1 MDEVEVRELRYFR
14 AVAEELNFSRAAVRL
29 GMAQPPLSRAI
40 RLLERRLRVQLFQ
53 RTSRQVTLTPAGHV
67 LLVESAKALDA
78 VAAAVRHTRR
88 AAEGAPALIVTTKP
102 GIAPELL
109 RRIVDGYAAEVEV
122 VVSGFGE
129 QAAMVRD
136 GRADVALLGCPGDHD
151 GLEVEVIFT
160 EARIAALPPSHELAA
175 RPALTCADLA
185 GLPTP
190 SWARASAA
198 ERAYW
203 AGQDV
208 GGGPVRSGPRVEDI
222 SQLLEI
228 VALGQAVALVP
239 ESVVARYD
247 RTDIVYRPVL
257 DATPHSLALAWPEGG
272 RDARTA
278 RLVRTAIE
286 LSAVDRPAGSAFGQ
300 RVPSTS

>member
-102 GIAPELL
+102 GIASELL

-175 RPALTCADLA
+175 RPVLTCADLA

-190 SWARASAA
+190 SWAKASAA

-208 GGGPVRSGPRVEDI
+208 GGGPVTSGPRVEDV

-247 RTDIVYRPVL
+247 RRDIVYRPVL

-300 RVPSTS
+300 RVSFT